1 MLICGPKLLMSN
13 KISIPH
19 LPVDQVL
26 IQLHGQSHCGGV
38 LINPDWVATAAHC
51 ISGKLAQVLT
61 VVAGKPS
68 SLHGCFV
75 KFCKLCS
82 SITDYS
88 NVSVSAFLAFSR
100 GTQLGCG

>member
-1 MLICGPKLLMSN
+1 MVICGLKLLTSN
-13 KISIPH
+13 KILITR

-38 LINPDWVATAAHC
+38 LINPEWVVTAAHC
-51 ISGKLAQVLT
+51 ISGKPAQVLT

-82 SITDYS
+82 SVTDY
-88 NVSVSAFLAFSR
+88 
-100 GTQLGCG
+100 